1 MVKREEASKIN
12 SLKQKLW
19 NYEEGGSIC
28 MGELEMSVLQ
38 KYNFIHCPFCTRKDT
53 AVYQKPIGQDIVE
66 ERSKLFLSW

>member
-1 MVKREEASKIN
+1 MVKREGASKIN

-38 KYNFIHCPFCTRKDT
+38 KYI
-53 AVYQKPIGQDIVE
+53 
-66 ERSKLFLSW
+66 LFTVLFALGKIQQYIRNL